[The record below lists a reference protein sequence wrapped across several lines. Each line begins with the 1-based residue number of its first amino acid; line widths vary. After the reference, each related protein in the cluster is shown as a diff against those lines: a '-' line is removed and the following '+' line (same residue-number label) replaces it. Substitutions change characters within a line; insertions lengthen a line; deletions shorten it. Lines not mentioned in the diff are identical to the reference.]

1 MATAQETVDSILSLY
16 TGGGEFTAKRMFG
29 EVGLYL
35 DGKMIA
41 LICDDT
47 FFVKPTPGGRALLGT
62 CEEGSP
68 YPGAKPCLKPDAKA
82 LASSGKFDAL
92 MQATWQELPESKKK
106 VRKEG

>member
-1 MATAQETVDSILSLY
+1 MATSQATIDTILSLY
-16 TGGGEFTAKRMFG
+16 TGGGELSAKRMFG

-41 LICDDT
+41 LLCDDT
-47 FFVKPTPGGRALLGT
+47 FFVKPTPGGRELLGP

-82 LASSGKFDAL
+82 LASGGRFDAL
-92 MQATWQELPESKKK
+92 LDTTWKELPMPKKK
-106 VRKEG
+106 ARKGS